1 MDLRNKSILIV
12 KPSSLGDIVHTLP
25 VVHALKRCFPRCR
38 IGWIVQE
45 AFAAI
50 LEQDP
55 AVDRIYSIAISSTSE
70 PQAGRFAF
78 VRALGETI
86 ATLRDLRRQL
96 RPAPYDLVLD
106 LQASFRS
113 GLLGLS
119 NPGGVRIG
127 FADARELNPLFQHQ
141 QIRVPQACS
150 HAQEKN
156 LLFCSHLDCPVDK
169 EDLYLCTRVQA
180 DQRAGEFL
188 TRHGV
193 AENDAVV
200 YLHAAA
206 RWRTKFWRQERW
218 AELADRLVQGG
229 LRVVF
234 GGSGKDR
241 DYLVQIVDRM
251 TQTPM
256 VAAGELDLAVSAAL
270 LKRSALYVGLDSG
283 PMHMAALAGVPVV
296 ALFGPT
302 HPERVGPYN
311 VEHRVVRDTR
321 LDCLGCRK
329 RSCAHLSCMAGI
341 SVDMV
346 HEAALCLLHRGAPG
360 VSRCN

>member
-1 MDLRNKSILIV
+1 MDLRDKSILIV

-25 VVHALKRCFPRCR
+25 VVHALKRCFPDCR
-38 IGWIVQE
+38 IGWIVQD
-45 AFAAI
+45 AFTAI

-55 AVDRIYSIAISSTSE
+55 AVDRVYPITISSTSE
-70 PQAGRFAF
+70 PRAARLVY
-78 VRALGETI
+78 VRAFRETV
-86 ATLRDLRRQL
+86 ATLRELRRLL
-96 RPAPYDLVLD
+96 RQTPYDLVLD

-113 GLLGLS
+113 GLLGLA

-141 QIRVPQACS
+141 RIPVPPECC

-156 LLFCSHLDCPVDK
+156 LLFCSHLGCPASKKDF
-169 EDLYLCTRVQA
+169 YLCTSVQA
-180 DQRAGEFL
+180 DRRAGEFL
-188 TRHGV
+188 VRYGV
-193 AENDAVV
+193 TDKDEVV

-206 RWRTKFWRQERW
+206 RWQTKFWQQEKW
-218 AELADRLVQGG
+218 AALADRLARDG

-241 DYLVQIVDRM
+241 DYLAPVVDRM
-251 TQTPM
+251 AQASI
-256 VAAGELDLAVSAAL
+256 VAAGELDLACSAAL

-311 VEHRVVRDTR
+311 VEFRVVRDTR

-329 RSCAHLSCMAGI
+329 RSCAHLSCMEGI

-346 HEAALCLLHRGAPG
+346 HEAALHLLRRTTSGE
-360 VSRCN
+360 SRCS

>member
-1 MDLRNKSILIV
+1 MDLRGKSILIV

-25 VVHALKRCFPRCR
+25 VVHALKRCVPDCH

-45 AFAAI
+45 AFAPL

-55 AVDRIYSIAISSTSE
+55 AVDRVYPIAISSTSE
-70 PQAGRFAF
+70 PQAGRMAYARAF
-78 VRALGETI
+78 RETI
-86 ATLRDLRRQL
+86 TTLRDLRRLL
-96 RPAPYDLVLD
+96 RQTSYDLVLD

-113 GLLGLS
+113 GLLGLA

-141 QIRVPQACS
+141 RISVPPECS

-156 LLFCSHLDCPVDK
+156 LLFCSYLECPAGK
-169 EDLYLCTRVQA
+169 EDFYLCTGVLAER
-180 DQRAGEFL
+180 RAGEFL
-188 TRHGV
+188 ARHGV
-193 AENDAVV
+193 GENDVLV

-206 RWRTKFWRQERW
+206 RWQTKFWLRERW
-218 AELADRLVQGG
+218 AELADRLGRDG

-241 DYLVQIVDRM
+241 DYLAPIVDRM
-251 TQTPM
+251 AQAPL
-256 VAAGELDLAVSAAL
+256 VAAGELDLAGSAAL
-270 LKRSALYVGLDSG
+270 LKRSALYIGLDSG
-283 PMHMAALAGVPVV
+283 PMHLAALAGVPVV
-296 ALFGPT
+296 VLFGPT

-311 VEHRVVRDTR
+311 VEHRVVRDTS
-321 LDCLGCRK
+321 LPCLGCRK
-329 RSCAHLSCMAGI
+329 RSCAHLSCMEGI

-346 HEAALCLLHRGAPG
+346 HAAAQNLLRRAGPG
-360 VSRCN
+360 ERRCC

>member
-1 MDLRNKSILIV
+1 MDLRDKSILIV

-25 VVHALKRCFPRCR
+25 VVHALKRCFPACR

-45 AFAAI
+45 AFAPLLA
-50 LEQDP
+50 QDP
-55 AVDRIYSIAISSTSE
+55 AVDRLYSISISSTSE
-70 PQAGRFAF
+70 PQAGHLAYARAF
-78 VRALGETI
+78 RETVT
-86 ATLRDLRRQL
+86 TLRDLRRLL
-96 RPAPYDLVLD
+96 RQAPYDLILD
-106 LQASFRS
+106 LHASFRS
-113 GLLGLS
+113 GLLGLA

-141 QIRVPQACS
+141 RISLPPGCS

-156 LLFCSHLDCPVDK
+156 LLFPSHLGCPAGR
-169 EDLYLCTRVQA
+169 EDFYLCTGGQA
-180 DQRAGEFL
+180 ERRAGEFL
-188 TRHGV
+188 ARHGV
-193 AENDAVV
+193 NENDQLV

-206 RWRTKFWRQERW
+206 RWQTKFWRQERW
-218 AELADRLVQGG
+218 AALADRFIRDG

-234 GGSGKDR
+234 GGSGNDL
-241 DYLVQIVDRM
+241 DYLLPIVVRM
-251 TQTPM
+251 AQPPL
-256 VAAGELDLAVSAAL
+256 VAAGELDLAGSAAL

-311 VEHRVVRDTR
+311 VEHRIVRETS
-321 LDCLGCRK
+321 LGCLGCRK
-329 RSCAHLSCMAGI
+329 RTCPHLSCMEGI

-346 HEAALCLLHRGAPG
+346 HAAARHLLRRAAPG
-360 VSRCN
+360 ESRCC